1 MPTEYDADID
11 STTLPP
17 PRRTSDKLTSS
28 KTSSI
33 GSKEKDVHFRS
44 SLPRQPTSAFNSI
57 AFHRKSE
64 ADYSSSSDDND
75 SGSGDGDESIDDIDC
90 SGKEETVIMD
100 LRNRHLDSS
109 MYDNMDA
116 SLISLAGARG
126 ASSLNSMPKH
136 WKDASSSS
144 AAAAASI
151 ASSYNPSR
159 NVNTKQKS
167 NLDMEDIYPVAFGGR
182 RNRTGRR
189 RGNR

>member
-11 STTLPP
+11 SKTLPP

-75 SGSGDGDESIDDIDC
+75 SGDGDESIDDIDC

-136 WKDASSSS
+136 WQDASL
-144 AAAAASI
+144 
-151 ASSYNPSR
+151 YER
-159 NVNTKQKS
+159 NVNNKQTS

>member
-33 GSKEKDVHFRS
+33 NSKEKDVHFRS

-75 SGSGDGDESIDDIDC
+75 SGDGDESIDDIDC

-136 WKDASSSS
+136 WQDASSSS
-144 AAAAASI
+144 AAAAAST
-151 ASSYNPSR
+151 ASSYNPS
-159 NVNTKQKS
+159 NNKQKS
-167 NLDMEDIYPVAFGGR
+167 ILDMEDIYPVAFGGR